1 MCLISNL
8 NICSRFSCV
17 EVYIEINNRF
27 GFLLNLENET
37 LESIRIQGKNLV
49 ELYHL
54 DIETD
59 FEEEL
64 IQFKSIVK
72 DFPTECKLSF
82 AAIHKTLI
90 TSSLETSFPNIEIIL
105 RIICTLPSSNASGER
120 SFSVL
125 KRVKNYLRSFLIL
138 SYIHE
143 KMSNLSIL
151 CIESD
156 LVKNMKWEELIHQ
169 FATMK
174 SRKKDI

>member
-1 MCLISNL
+1 MKMKTFLVIIDTIVFQL
-8 NICSRFSCV
+8 NKRMK
-17 EVYIEINNRF
+17 VYIEINNIF

-49 ELYHL
+49 ELYYL
-54 DIETD
+54 DLETD

-72 DFPTECKLSF
+72 DFPIECKLSF
-82 AAIHKTLI
+82 AVLHKTLI
-90 TSSLETSFPNIEIIL
+90 TSSLETSFSNIETIL

-120 SFSVL
+120 SYSVL
-125 KRVKNYLRSFLIL
+125 QRVKNDL
-138 SYIHE
+138 SLIHE
-143 KMSNLSIL
+143 KMLNLSIL

-156 LVKNMKWEELIHQ
+156 LVKNIKLEELIHQ

-174 SRKKDI
+174 SRKQDI